1 MSSKTK
7 RDFTRLPKTLVLD
20 TSIIIDGRVSSMISS
35 GEIPEGSEIIVPVA
49 ALDELQAQASKHREE
64 GFLGLEELTAIRELS
79 TAKNI
84 RISFEGERP
93 SIEDIRLARSGRIDA
108 LIRDIAKTR
117 KATLVTADYVQALV
131 GKAEGVD
138 VIHRRSEVRT
148 SGLQFERYFDS
159 TTLSVH
165 FKEDVVPYAKRGL
178 PGNFDY
184 MPISENVIRRP
195 ELEQLAKEITEAARV
210 ASSSGVEISRNGATV
225 IQLGQYRI
233 AIARPPFSDG
243 LEITIVRPIVKLSL
257 SDYKLS
263 EKLIQ
268 RLATKA
274 EGVIIA
280 GPPGS
285 GKSTLASSI
294 ADFYLERR
302 KVVKTFESPKDLQ
315 VSKGITQYGALEGDF
330 EKTAEI
336 LLLVRP
342 DYTIFDE
349 VRKTRDFQ
357 IFADMRLSGVGMV
370 GVVHASDP
378 VNAVQRFMSRI
389 ELGMI
394 PHIVDTVI
402 FVRAGKIENV
412 LELNLV
418 VKVPSGMNEPDLAR
432 PVVEV
437 REFESG
443 KLAYEI
449 YTFGEEN
456 VVIPIEELSQRKK
469 SSSGVDKLAEERIFQ
484 VFRKYDPRAQVKVLS
499 GSRAEVVLDESV
511 IPRVIGRG
519 GTQIKEIEDSLSM
532 KIDVRPKEAG
542 PKSSENLE
550 ELTGKKVNLDYRE
563 KANSIELFFDSD
575 VAGSEV
581 QIFIDDQALLTSNV
595 GQKSR
600 LKYSKKSDIGKK
612 LASALHTGKPLNAYV
627 T

>member
-1 MSSKTK
+1 MGIFQKV
-7 RDFTRLPKTLVLD
+7 PNTLVLD
-20 TSIIIDGRVSSMISS
+20 TSIIIDGRVSTMITS

-64 GFLGLEELTAIRELS
+64 GFVGLEELTAIRELS
-79 TAKNI
+79 NEKKI
-84 RISFEGERP
+84 KISFEGARP

-117 KATLVTADYVQALV
+117 NAVLITADYVQALV
-131 GKAEGVD
+131 GKAEGIE
-138 VIHRRSEVRT
+138 VIHHRSEVKT
-148 SGLQFERYFDS
+148 SGLQFERYFDEQ
-159 TTLSVH
+159 TLSVH
-165 FKEDVVPYAKRGL
+165 FKEGVVPYAKKGL

-184 MPISENVIRRP
+184 MPISEEIIQRQ
-195 ELEQLAKEITEAARV
+195 ELERLAKEIAEAARV
-210 ASSSGVEISRNGATV
+210 TSYGGVEISRNGASV
-225 IQLGQYRI
+225 IQLGSYRI

-257 SDYKLS
+257 SDYSIS

-294 ADFYLERR
+294 ADFYFEKG

-378 VNAVQRFMSRI
+378 VNAVQRFMSRL

-394 PHIVDTVI
+394 PHVVDTVI
-402 FVRAGKIENV
+402 FVRAGRIEKV

-443 KLAYEI
+443 NLAYEI

-456 VVIPIEELSQRKK
+456 VVIPIEEISKERR
-469 SSSGVDKLAEERIFQ
+469 SSTGVEKLAEQRILQ
-484 VFRKYDPRAQVKVLS
+484 VFRKYDHQAQVRVLS
-499 GSRAEVVLDESV
+499 GSRAEVLLDEAV

-519 GTQIKEIEDSLSM
+519 GTQIKEIEDALSM
-532 KIDVRPKEAG
+532 RIDIRPRDGGTARPTDEERAESGKEIDF
-542 PKSSENLE
+542 
-550 ELTGKKVNLDYRE
+550 DYRE
-563 KANSIELFFDSD
+563 KANSIELLFGPEAVDR
-575 VAGSEV
+575 EV
-581 QIFIDDQALLTSNV
+581 RLFIANQPVLTSRIN
-595 GQKSR
+595 QKSR
-600 LKYSKKSDIGKK
+600 LKVSKKSDIGRK
-612 LASALHTGKPLNAYV
+612 LSFAFRSPDPIKAYLL
-627 T
+627 

>member
-1 MSSKTK
+1 LS
-7 RDFTRLPKTLVLD
+7 KTLVLD
-20 TSIIIDGRVSSMISS
+20 TSIIIDGKVTAMICS
-35 GEIPEGSEIIVPVA
+35 GEIPEDSEIIVPVA

-64 GFLGLEELTAIRELS
+64 GFMGLAELNAIRE
-79 TAKNI
+79 
-84 RISFEGERP
+84 ISGEKKIKLTFEGERP

-108 LIRDIAKTR
+108 LIRDIAKNR
-117 KATLVTADYVQALV
+117 GGILVTADYVQALV
-131 GKAEGVD
+131 GKAEGLE
-138 VIHRRSEVRT
+138 VIHHRSVVKT
-148 SGLQFERYFDS
+148 SGLQFERYFDE

-165 FKEDVVPYAKRGL
+165 LKEGVAPYAKKGL

-184 MPISENVIRRP
+184 LPISGEVLQRQ
-195 ELEQLAKEITEAARV
+195 ELEQFAKEITEAARI
-210 ASSSGVEISRNGATV
+210 SSSGSVEISRNGATV
-225 IQLGQYRI
+225 IQLGTYRV

-243 LEITIVRPIVKLSL
+243 LEITVVRPIVRLTL
-257 SDYKLS
+257 ADYKIS
-263 EKLIQ
+263 DKLNQ
-268 RLATKA
+268 RLASKA

-294 ADFYLERR
+294 ADFYLEKR

-349 VRKTRDFQ
+349 VRKTKDFQ

-402 FVRAGKIENV
+402 FVRAGKIEKV

-456 VVIPIEELSQRKK
+456 VVIPIDETSRQKK
-469 SSSGVDKLAEERIFQ
+469 SSGVDKLAEERISQ
-484 VFRKYDPRAQVKVLS
+484 VFRKYDPEAKVRIVS
-499 GSRAEVVLDESV
+499 SSKAEVLLDESV

-519 GTQIKEIEDSLSM
+519 GNQIKEIEEALSM
-532 KIDVRPKEAG
+532 GIDIRPRNGNEAIRNDQ
-542 PKSSENLE
+542 PVSRD
-550 ELTGKKVNLDYRE
+550 KKVDIDFRE
-563 KANSIELFFDSD
+563 KANSIEIFFDSQD
-575 VAGSEV
+575 IGKEI
-581 QIFIDDQALLTSNV
+581 QLFIDDQPVLFSKI
-595 GQKSR
+595 GQKAR
-600 LKYSKKSDIGKK
+600 LKFSKKSELGRKIASGIHSGSTLEAY
-612 LASALHTGKPLNAYV
+612 LA
-627 T
+627 